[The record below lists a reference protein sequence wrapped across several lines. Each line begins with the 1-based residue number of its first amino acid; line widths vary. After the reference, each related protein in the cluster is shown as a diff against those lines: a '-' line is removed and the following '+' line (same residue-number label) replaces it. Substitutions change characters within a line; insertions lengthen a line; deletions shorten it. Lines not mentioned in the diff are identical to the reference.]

1 MLIADDAVLSDI
13 DDLFESIADSS
24 QTIAA
29 DGVMSDIDV
38 PLSPPPQSIVLPQCD
53 LGSLDTEET
62 LYVTDSEV
70 TLVDS
75 YSPREDKRRSSPPDS
90 EYEPEPV
97 ARIRVVTGSQTPKK
111 KRKKVRGS
119 LYVTNRRS
127 CPYPKC
133 GMTATRQADVDR
145 HYTRTHV
152 HLTPREI
159 FAEDKDVLRL
169 WCNGCFA
176 VLSRPD
182 SRARH
187 EFSCPYYEKLGLQGV
202 RDESILP
209 LDEIYMEMHAAR
221 RLWCS
226 SCFGLF
232 VHPEERRLHEVEEC
246 DPGARRWVPSKLPAL
261 AGLLR

>member
-1 MLIADDAVLSDI
+1 TTMPIAEDAALSDI
-13 DDLFESIADSS
+13 DDLLESIAASS

-29 DGVMSDIDV
+29 EGVMSDIDV

-53 LGSLDTEET
+53 LESLDAEET
-62 LYVTDSEV
+62 LYVTDSEA

-75 YSPREDKRRSSPPDS
+75 CAPSERSFSPDS
-90 EYEPEPV
+90 EYEPEP
-97 ARIRVVTGSQTPKK
+97 ITRVHLVSVSQAPKK

-119 LYVTNRRS
+119 PYATNRR
-127 CPYPKC
+127 
-133 GMTATRQADVDR
+133 
-145 HYTRTHV
+145 YTRTHV

-159 FAEDKDVLRL
+159 FAENKDVLRL

-187 EFSCPYYEKLGLQGV
+187 EFSCPYYETLGRQGV
-202 RDESILP
+202 RDGSILP
-209 LDEIYMEMHAAR
+209 LDELYMEMHAAR

-226 SCFGLF
+226 SCFDLF
-232 VHPEERRLHEVEEC
+232 VHPEERRLHEVEDC
-246 DPGARRWVPSKLPAL
+246 DPGARRWVPSKLPAS